1 MNIELT
7 VERIKTLSK
16 TKGFKTKY
24 ICKNLGVRDNYF
36 TDCKA
41 KKLIIPDDILKPLAI
56 RKAKLT
62 TLSFTCPLLV

>member
-7 VERIKTLSK
+7 VDRIKTLSK

-41 KKLIIPDDILKPLAI
+41 KKTDNP
-56 RKAKLT
+56 R
-62 TLSFTCPLLV
+62 